1 MAEPADD
8 VSRNG
13 REVEVGL
20 PESPTT
26 GFRWHLDPTP
36 GVSVIGAAFD
46 DSSREGV
53 VGGAGTRVFR
63 LHLADE
69 KSRDVAFS
77 LRRAWDPPDR
87 ATERRVVTF
96 D

>member
-8 VSRNG
+8 VIRTG
-13 REVEVGL
+13 REVEVEL

-26 GFRWHLDPTP
+26 GFRWHLDPAP
-36 GVSVIGAAFD
+36 GVSVIETGLDGSAAQ
-46 DSSREGV
+46 GV

-63 LHLADE
+63 LHVVDE
-69 KSRDVAFS
+69 KSRDVVFS
-77 LRRAWDPPDR
+77 LRRAWDPPGR
-87 ATERRVVTF
+87 VEERRVVTL